1 MNLDHLKTF
10 QEVVKLGSFSDVA
23 KKLAIS
29 QPAVSFQIQKLEQ
42 ELGIRLID
50 RTQRAITLTAAGKR
64 LIRFAES
71 IEVERQ
77 HLQHDLEQMR
87 EEISGD
93 LLLAASTIPGEFLL
107 PPLLAKF
114 KQRHP
119 AVKVQVAVSDSV
131 TVINGVRDNAY
142 EVGFCGMVPEG
153 KELTSFKVAQDEI
166 VLIVFPEHPFAQR
179 SEIPPAELEGEPL
192 IFREETSGT
201 QRNLETSLSR
211 AGLDLRK
218 WVPSL
223 ILGTTQAVVS
233 AVEAKAGI
241 AFVSNLAIK
250 KSLALGLVQQVRV
263 SGLKL
268 SRDFYCIYRKERIV
282 TRLFEEFITFVEIE
296 VSRSVRGDQRYAD
309 RH

>member
-10 QEVVKLGSFSDVA
+10 QEVVKLGSFSEVA

-29 QPAVSFQIQKLEQ
+29 QPAVSFQIQKLEH

-64 LIRFAES
+64 LLRFAES
-71 IEVERQ
+71 TEDELER
-77 HLQHDLEQMR
+77 LQHDLEQMR
-87 EEISGD
+87 EEVSGD
-93 LLLAASTIPGEFLL
+93 LLIAASTIPGEFLL

-114 KQRHP
+114 KTLHP
-119 AVKVQVAVSDSV
+119 AVRVQVAVSDSL

-142 EVGFCGMVPEG
+142 EIGFCGIAPEG
-153 KELTSFKVAQDEI
+153 QELSSFKIAGDEI
-166 VLIVFPEHPFAQR
+166 VLIVFPEHLFAQK
-179 SEIPPAELEGEPL
+179 SEVSPAELEGEPL
-192 IFREETSGT
+192 IFREDTSGT
-201 QRNLETSLSR
+201 QRNLESHLSQ

-218 WVPSL
+218 WTPNL

-250 KSLALGLVQQVRV
+250 KSLALGLVRQVEV
-263 SGLKL
+263 SGLRL
-268 SRDFYCIYRKERIV
+268 SRDFYGIYRPERIV
-282 TRLFEEFITFVEIE
+282 SRLLEEFITFVQI
-296 VSRSVRGDQRYAD
+296 VASRHGQED
-309 RH
+309 